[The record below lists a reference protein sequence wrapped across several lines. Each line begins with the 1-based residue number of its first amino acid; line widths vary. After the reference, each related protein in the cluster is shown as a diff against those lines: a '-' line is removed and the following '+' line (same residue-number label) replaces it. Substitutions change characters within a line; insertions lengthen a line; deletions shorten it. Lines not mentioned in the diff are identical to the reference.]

1 MRNWKLLMVMSEEDK
16 KMTMKLNSSKIL
28 LMNSEEKVWLMKQK
42 SNNYKKFSTKELNKQ
57 MKPIKKWN
65 NYKERVKLMMSKS
78 NFWENN

>member
-1 MRNWKLLMVMSEEDK
+1 
-16 KMTMKLNSSKIL
+16 
-28 LMNSEEKVWLMKQK
+28 LMKQK

>member
-1 MRNWKLLMVMSEEDK
+1 MVMSEEDK

-57 MKPIKKWN
+57 MKPIKK
-65 NYKERVKLMMSKS
+65 
-78 NFWENN
+78 